1 MSGIKIPSGHSADIC
16 CGVRSKGMVGERD
29 RVVVQDVNA
38 FHTIV
43 SDPNTRGSLPQ
54 QG

>member
-1 MSGIKIPSGHSADIC
+1 MSGIKIPSGHSVDTC
-16 CGVRSKGMVGERD
+16 RGVRSKDMVGERD
-29 RVVVQDVNA
+29 HVVVQDVNA

-43 SDPNTRGSLPQ
+43 SDPNTGKSLPQ